1 MAEYKMVC
9 SSCGTLFASET
20 TASKACP
27 KCGGLV
33 KYTGFTKEA
42 FDSKTDEEKQ
52 AVVENARVGKL
63 ANISANAADTSFWIS
78 LVDAVT
84 NILLVVGIPASLIV
98 GIVVMSEEGG
108 TGFLILVMGVISTL
122 LTAAVTKIMIGAAK
136 DLSYI
141 RNHLEQS
148 DK

>member
-63 ANISANAADTSFWIS
+63 ANISASAADTSFWIS
-78 LVDAVT
+78 LVDIVASIFLALG
-84 NILLVVGIPASLIV
+84 ILASLIIGFANMGWDAALGFGV
-98 GIVVMSEEGG
+98 LIGG
-108 TGFLILVMGVISTL
+108 TLATL
-122 LTAAVTKIMIGAAK
+122 LIVATIKIFVGAAK